1 MAAPFHHDA
10 NMAEADLPKHPPV
23 FFFDIDNCL
32 YPRSAGIQD
41 HMQRLIGNAPLH
53 STPKTHH

>member
-1 MAAPFHHDA
+1 MASS
-10 NMAEADLPKHPPV
+10 KHRPI

-41 HMQRLIGNAPLH
+41 HMQGLIGEHLPNAEAELH
-53 STPKTHH
+53 